1 MQNPIIMLLDGID
14 DIFELI
20 VHTWIFFDI
29 FFVIALIVVI
39 CLPNVSFFIFVQDWS
54 DFLVLAPAVA
64 VFEYFDAAAEYFRY
78 APSVNNF
85 HAFINMCGMLGC
97 IILMFGI
104 PLAFWFMHIMMMF
117 AALYKIV
124 MSPALIDR
132 QIAAQKRGDNDNP
145 IFDRNDFYLMTG
157 RTTVDEIFKAE
168 VDATAIASAL
178 KNK

>member
-1 MQNPIIMLLDGID
+1 MQNPIIILLDGID

-29 FFVIALIVVI
+29 FFVIALIVVLF
-39 CLPNVSFFIFVQDWS
+39 LPDVSFFEFAQKWA
-54 DFLVLAPAVA
+54 DFLVIAPAVF
-64 VFEYFDAAAEYFRY
+64 VFEYFDGVAEYFRN
-78 APSVNNF
+78 APSVNNL
-85 HAFINMCGMLGC
+85 HAFANMCGMLGS
-97 IILMFGI
+97 IVLMLGL
-104 PLAFWFMHIMMMF
+104 PAAFWFMHVMMAF
-117 AALYKIV
+117 AALFKMV

-132 QIAAQKRGDNDNP
+132 QIAAQKRGDNDNA